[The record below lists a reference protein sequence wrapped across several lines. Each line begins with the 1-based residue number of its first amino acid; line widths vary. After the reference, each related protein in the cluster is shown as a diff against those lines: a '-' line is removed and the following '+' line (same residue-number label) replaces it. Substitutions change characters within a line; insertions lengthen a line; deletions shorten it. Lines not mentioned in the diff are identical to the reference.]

1 MVKYVPDRTGR
12 FSQRPHYEPKELDR
26 ECENII
32 AGFLKERHGAAKYPV
47 STDDLT
53 VLIERDS
60 ESLDQFAD
68 LSGYGR
74 NVEGLTHF
82 QPGRKP
88 CVRISASLAG
98 DDNRQNR
105 LRTTLAHEYGHVRF
119 HAYLWD
125 LEPPGPDLLKSNP
138 NASMQICYRDNILDA
153 AQTDWMEWQAGYV
166 CGALLM
172 PASQVRELARAYLES
187 HGLFGVVGQRD
198 SHGLAL
204 IESARTGFEVS
215 ADAARI
221 RLLKLGILGAA
232 SAGPSLF
239 DIVPPAS

>member
-1 MVKYVPDRTGR
+1 VRYVPDKTGR
-12 FSQRPHYEPKELDR
+12 FSQRPHYKPNELDR

-32 AGFLKERHGAAKYPV
+32 AGFLKERHGVVSYPV

-53 VLIERDS
+53 VLIERDT
-60 ESLDQFAD
+60 ESLDQYAD
-68 LSGYGR
+68 LSGYGP

-88 CVRISASLAG
+88 IVRISKRLAE
-98 DDNRQNR
+98 DEYRQNR

-119 HAYLWD
+119 HAYLWE
-125 LEPPGPDLLKSNP
+125 LEPPAPDLLRRNP
-138 NASMQICYRDNILDA
+138 NAAMQICYRDNILDA

-172 PASQVRELARAYLES
+172 PATNVRQLVRPYIES

-204 IESARTGFEVS
+204 IEAVKTGFDVS

-221 RLLKLGILGAA
+221 RLLKLGILGLA

-239 DIVPPAS
+239 DIPSTTS

>member
-1 MVKYVPDRTGR
+1 MVVYVADRTGR
-12 FSQRPHYEPKELDR
+12 FSQRPHYKPEELDR
-26 ECENII
+26 ECESII
-32 AGFLKERHGAAKYPV
+32 AAFLKERHGKAEYPV

-53 VLIERDS
+53 VLIEQAT
-60 ESLDQFAD
+60 ESLDAYAD
-68 LSGYGR
+68 LSGYGV
-74 NVEGLTHF
+74 NVEGATIF

-88 CVRISASLAG
+88 RVLISDKLQL
-98 DDNRQNR
+98 DENRENR

-125 LEPPGPDLLKSNP
+125 AEPPGPDLLRRNP
-138 NASMQICYRDNILDA
+138 NANMQICYRDRMLDA

-172 PASQVRELARAYLES
+172 PARSVRAIVRTYCES
-187 HGLFGVVGQRD
+187 HGLFGVVGQNDR
-198 SHGLAL
+198 HGRAL
-204 IESARTGFEVS
+204 IDALRGAFQVS
-215 ADAARI
+215 GEAARI

-239 DIVPPAS
+239 DTAR